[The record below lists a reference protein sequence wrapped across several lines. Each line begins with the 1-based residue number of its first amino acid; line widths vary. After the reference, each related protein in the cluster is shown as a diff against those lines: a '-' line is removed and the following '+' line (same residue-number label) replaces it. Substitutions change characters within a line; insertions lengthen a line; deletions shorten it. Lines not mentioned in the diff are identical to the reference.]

1 MSFYDES
8 VSNVCLCGK
17 ERQVVTVSLKT
28 KVMSSSSSGS
38 SSGSRR
44 SNLRKV
50 LKES

>member
-28 KVMSSSSSGS
+28 KVMSSSSGS